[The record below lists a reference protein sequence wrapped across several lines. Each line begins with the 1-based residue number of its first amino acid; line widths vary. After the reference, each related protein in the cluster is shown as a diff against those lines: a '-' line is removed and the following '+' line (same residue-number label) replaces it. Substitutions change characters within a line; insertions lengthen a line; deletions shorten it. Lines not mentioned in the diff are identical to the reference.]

1 MSSHTAPFPTGHPT
15 AARHDTRRILGSEIT
30 KSLRL
35 AWASRTGMYFEI
47 PLFAVAYF
55 IFLLFI
61 GRGSIPEPLIAPTL
75 IGMFAAIVLHQQI
88 TRTFWGVIGEMQ
100 AGTFERL
107 HLSPTSPRLLM
118 LARLVSTTL
127 QSLAVAT
134 VLAVLVA
141 VPAALLWDPHV
152 RLGAHAAQL
161 LVPVI
166 AAVVGGAGLSLM
178 VAGLTLLLRRL
189 EVFVEMIFAAAFV
202 FGGVLI
208 PVSDLPTAMA
218 TAARLLFPITQ
229 PIAYARHIL
238 IDGHTLLSAQVD
250 WGLAWLVGQAAL
262 LLLAGIVTY
271 RLTEQVARRRGSLG
285 RY

>member
-1 MSSHTAPFPTGHPT
+1 MSSHTAPSTTGRPRPAH
-15 AARHDTRRILGSEIT
+15 HDTRRILGSEIT

-35 AWASRTGMYFEI
+35 AWVSRTGMYFEI

-61 GRGSIPEPLIAPTL
+61 GRGSIPETMISPTL
-75 IGMFAAIVLHQQI
+75 IGMFAAIVLHQQV

-118 LARLVSTTL
+118 LARLASTTL

-141 VPAALLWDPHV
+141 IPAVLLWDPHV
-152 RLGAHAAQL
+152 RLTHAVQV
-161 LVPVI
+161 LVPAI

-208 PVSDLPTAMA
+208 PVSELPAGMA
-218 TAARLLFPITQ
+218 TAGRLLFPITQ
-229 PIAYARHIL
+229 PIAYVRGIL
-238 IDGHTLLSAQVD
+238 IDGHTLLTAQVD
-250 WGLAWLVGQAAL
+250 WGLAWLIGQPAL

>member
-1 MSSHTAPFPTGHPT
+1 MSSHTAPSTTGHPG
-15 AARHDTRRILGSEIT
+15 APRHQSRRILSSEIT

-35 AWASRTGMYFEI
+35 AWVSRTGMYFEI

-55 IFLLFI
+55 VFLLFI
-61 GRGSIPEPLIAPTL
+61 GRGSIPEPMIAPTL
-75 IGMFAAIVLHQQI
+75 IGMVAAIVLHQQI
-88 TRTFWGVIGEMQ
+88 TRTFWGTIGEMQ
-100 AGTFERL
+100 AGTLERL
-107 HLSPTSPRLLM
+107 HLSPASPRLLM
-118 LARLVSTTL
+118 LARLASTTL

-141 VPAALLWDPHV
+141 IPAALLWDPHV
-152 RLGAHAAQL
+152 RLTHAIQV
-161 LVPVI
+161 LVPAI

-208 PVSDLPTAMA
+208 PVSELPAPMA
-218 TAARLLFPITQ
+218 TTARLLLPITQ
-229 PIAYARHIL
+229 PIAYTRRVL
-238 IDGHTLLSAQVD
+238 IDGQTLLAAQVD
-250 WGLAWLVGQAAL
+250 WGLAWLVGQPAV